1 MRTYYLQRFS
11 KKREQD
17 LVKLKDKK
25 NELAE
30 AKVLLENEKREK
42 SLLAKV
48 KDAEKKSLLAKLDDR
63 KTILNSIKKK
73 KTEISKL
80 IDAKKEAQRKMED
93 LIAKLVEEEEKRKL
107 QQQDQI
113 ASTDDSFEEKNTIR
127 DEGKKFDYDLSTSAF
142 SSFSD
147 LKGKMSWPL
156 HKGKIIRKFGETKNK
171 SLNTVTLNYGI
182 DIKADKDKN
191 VRCVGEGVIAAIDW
205 LPGYG
210 NVVIVSHK
218 DGYRTVYSHLSEIF
232 VNEGDKVKSGSVL
245 ALVDEGLDGY
255 VLHFEIWKARD
266 KQNPESWLAKK

>member
-80 IDAKKEAQRKMED
+80 INAKKEAQRKMED
-93 LIAKLVEEEEKRKL
+93 LIAKLVEEEERRKL
-107 QQQDQI
+107 QQQNEI

-127 DEGKKFDYDLSTSAF
+127 DENNKFDYDLSTSSFA
-142 SSFSD
+142 SFSD

-218 DGYRTVYSHLSEIF
+218 DGYRTVYSHLSEIY
-232 VNEGDKVKSGSVL
+232 VNEGDKVKSGSVM

-255 VLHFEIWKARD
+255 VLHFEIWRARD
-266 KQNPESWLAKK
+266 KQNPEIWLAKK